1 MLSIVKKLFILL
13 LIVGGVGVTA
23 TEAESDREDV
33 RTIEIEGLDNMRY
46 DVEEI
51 VAEPGEV
58 LRIEFKTVSDMPS
71 AAMQHNIAILDLD
84 TDVDA
89 FVNASMAADDN
100 EYIAPD
106 MEGDVIAA
114 TDMLAGG
121 ETDVIEFTVPETP
134 GEYEFVCT
142 FPGHYAAGMVGVLIV
157 E

>member
-13 LIVGGVGVTA
+13 LIVGGVGVAA